1 MSSVK
6 VKQEPRP
13 MHLRFGETQI
23 DRNDGEGDGGDG
35 QREWEGEGER
45 EKEEGEEVSGA
56 SLWIS
61 MNSLL
66 FSFCC
71 FLLAL
76 VYFSA
81 TIYK

>member
-35 QREWEGEGER
+35 QGEWEGEGER

-56 SLWIS
+56 SL
-61 MNSLL
+61 
-66 FSFCC
+66 
-71 FLLAL
+71 
-76 VYFSA
+76 
-81 TIYK
+81 